1 MSVPT
6 EEVVR
11 HLDFVPEPA
20 VDPLL
25 PESDPDHLDFIPED
39 PAELRRA
46 VTRMAAHI
54 NLADWRFVKLI
65 AAMDRTRGWR
75 EGGYCNLGNWLDHR
89 CGLGPC
95 ASRERIR
102 IGRALAK
109 LARIDAAFR
118 DGAISYS
125 KVRAITRVA
134 APHTEAMLLA
144 IAEGSSAA
152 QLESLV
158 RTYERVGGSVRGRD
172 SSEQRRGLSWYY
184 EDGMLVLT
192 AAVPAERGA
201 LVIEAL
207 QQVIDGRKDDAEARC
222 ASLLGVTYPGETAE
236 PAADEGSDEAPAKR
250 TGGIEGEE
258 AVAEAELIAVDVLT
272 AAEPL
277 ADHANGDN
285 GEVVSARVAS
295 AVVTDV
301 DVPDVSVETLAD
313 QAYGDN
319 DKVVSTQIASADLT
333 GVDGAGSISAETPV
347 DRSCGDNGKEVSTQ
361 SACAAVTDMDV
372 FGDVSAETD
381 DLPDWLTFD
390 LSSREQRFADALV
403 DMAEHCLASPAGH
416 WKRRRTGRRY
426 EVVLTIDR
434 NELAKQQ
441 SAGGARYHVEPDWG
455 IDEED
460 ARQIACD
467 ADLTEFIQD
476 ARGNLLNYE
485 RRRRIVPARLLRALK
500 LRDQNRCR
508 FPGCAHQRYVEA
520 HHVKHWIDGGE
531 TCLENLVL
539 LCGAHHRM
547 LHHGAFH
554 IVIEDGDVVFVGRN
568 GEVVAPAL
576 NPQFAEVP
584 EDVSAETPLSGPDTV
599 DCPTRRRRPSVFKT
613 RSEREIIDM
622 LHFRED
628 WGRNSRWL
636 ERILKRVPAA
646 APLCGVK
653 PPS

>member
-6 EEVVR
+6 EEVVQ

-20 VDPLL
+20 VDPLI
-25 PESDPDHLDFIPED
+25 PESNPDHLDFIPED

-46 VTRMAAHI
+46 VTGMAARI

-109 LARIDAAFR
+109 LPRIDAAFR

-134 APHTEAMLLA
+134 TPHTEAMLLA

-152 QLESLV
+152 RLESLV

-184 EDGMLVLT
+184 EDGMLIMT

-207 QQVIDGRKDDAEARC
+207 RQVVDGRKDESEARC
-222 ASLLGVTYPGETAE
+222 ASLLGATYPGETA
-236 PAADEGSDEAPAKR
+236 AGEGSDGAAAEGAGAIHGEGAP
-250 TGGIEGEE
+250 
-258 AVAEAELIAVDVLT
+258 AEAECTAVGVST
-272 AAEPL
+272 VVSAETPEH
-277 ADHANGDN
+277 HANGND
-285 GEVVSARVAS
+285 GAVVSARAAS
-295 AVVTDV
+295 AAVTDM
-301 DVPDVSVETLAD
+301 DVPEGVSAEASEDHVG
-313 QAYGDN
+313 GDSG
-319 DKVVSTQIASADLT
+319 KVVSTQIASADVT
-333 GVDGAGSISAETPV
+333 DVTDVDGAGEVSAETPADHAGEDSGEAV
-347 DRSCGDNGKEVSTQ
+347 FARVAG
-361 SACAAVTDMDV
+361 AAVTDMDV
-372 FGDVSAETD
+372 SGDVSAETD
-381 DLPDWLTFD
+381 DLPDWLTFE

-403 DMAEHCLASPAGH
+403 DMAEHCLASPAGR

-434 NELAKQQ
+434 NELAAQQ

-467 ADLTEFIQD
+467 ADLTEFIED

-500 LRDQNRCR
+500 LRDQKRCR

-539 LCGAHHRM
+539 LCGAHHRL
-547 LHHGAFH
+547 LHHGAYH
-554 IVIEDGDVVFVGRN
+554 IVIEDGAVVFVGRN
-568 GEVVAPAL
+568 GEVIAPAL
-576 NPQFAEVP
+576 SPQFAEVP
-584 EDVSAETPLSGPDTV
+584 EDVSAEIPLAGPEAV
-599 DCPTRRRRPSVFKT
+599 DCPLPTRRRRPSVFKT

-628 WGRNSRWL
+628 WGRKRNSRFRKEL
-636 ERILKRVPAA
+636 LKLAR
-646 APLCGVK
+646 GTI
-653 PPS
+653 

>member
-1 MSVPT
+1 MSAPT

-11 HLDFVPEPA
+11 YPRFVPEPA
-20 VDPLL
+20 ADPRLS
-25 PESDPDHLDFIPED
+25 ESDPDHLDFIPDD

-102 IGRALAK
+102 IGRALER
-109 LARIDAAFR
+109 LPRIDAAFR

-134 APHTEAMLLA
+134 TPHTEAMLLA

-184 EDGMLVLT
+184 EDGMLIMT

-201 LVIEAL
+201 LVIKAL
-207 QQVIDGRKDDAEARC
+207 QQVIDGRKDEEEARC
-222 ASLLGVTYPGETAE
+222 ASLLGVTCPRETAE
-236 PAADEGSDEAPAKR
+236 PAADQGSDGAPAER
-250 TGGIEGEE
+250 AGATDGEGVTAQVELTT
-258 AVAEAELIAVDVLT
+258 ADASAET
-272 AAEPL
+272 L
-277 ADHANGDN
+277 ADHGSGNSSEA
-285 GEVVSARVAS
+285 VSARVA
-295 AVVTDV
+295 
-301 DVPDVSVETLAD
+301 
-313 QAYGDN
+313 G
-319 DKVVSTQIASADLT
+319 
-333 GVDGAGSISAETPV
+333 
-347 DRSCGDNGKEVSTQ
+347 
-361 SACAAVTDMDV
+361 AAVTDMDV
-372 FGDVSAETD
+372 SGDVSAETD
-381 DLPDWLTFD
+381 DFPDWLTFE

-416 WKRRRTGRRY
+416 WRRRRTGRRY

-434 NELAKQQ
+434 NELAAKR

-485 RRRRIVPARLLRALK
+485 RRRRIVPGRLQRALK
-500 LRDQNRCR
+500 LRDRNRCR
-508 FPGCAHQRYVEA
+508 FPGCAHQRHVEA
-520 HHVKHWIDGGE
+520 HHVQHWIDGGE

-539 LCGAHHRM
+539 LCGAHHRL

-554 IVIEDGDVVFVGRN
+554 IVIEDDGIVFVRRD
-568 GEVVAPAL
+568 GEVIEPAL

-599 DCPTRRRRPSVFKT
+599 DCPLPTRRSRRSVFKT

-628 WGRNSRWL
+628 WGRNDRWL
-636 ERILKRVPAA
+636 ERSLKRVPAA
-646 APLCGVK
+646 APFRSVK